1 MNSNMISIIIAIC
14 YLAFKISETKFITKE
29 EKSLKVILRDTLIV
43 YISALCGFFVFSQIE
58 PIADNIKTTPNV
70 FVNDPDF

>member
-14 YLAFKISETKFITKE
+14 YLAFKIAETRFITKDD
-29 EKSLKVILRDTLIV
+29 KPLKVILRDSLIV
-43 YISALCGFFVFSQIE
+43 YIAGLCGFFVFSQIE
-58 PIADNIKTTPNV
+58 PITDNIKSTPNV